1 MLVVSP
7 CYRMDPTLES
17 SPLLWPLL
25 ESRLHPSEREHVKR
39 LLGWRVVDQ
48 NAELLEE
55 LETRRTLFFDLR
67 EQRQQ
72 HSQAEDH
79 GDKPHSAAA
88 SIGRQILVQQIDF
101 FVSRLRRASY
111 GGAQAST
118 VGGGAVRPST
128 ASSRNLRPNTAGS
141 RGSGASTGS
150 GGGTAG
156 LSAIGAA
163 AQEAVEVAT
172 EAAAASAA
180 SSSSS
185 GGTLSVLSSG
195 SSLEDAARVL
205 RGALAAETRALTAE
219 TARVEALL
227 VALADG
233 ADDGEALED
242 ELLRGGG
249 GAHAPAGFGACFA
262 TAEPI
267 ADGRAS
273 PSLEGLPG
281 EAALAAAALPPEPG
295 PGAPLEEL
303 RAYKAALQARWLAVE
318 AAQGQSEQRD
328 AGGGGS
334 AALCSSSGG
343 ARLLGGLDGG
353 GGARRGSDSGFG
365 LEEPW
370 SEPPQDRR
378 STKAHPM
385 VVGGACASVFAAAAL
400 PVAASRVASKLHGR
414 LAAGGAVRPGVELA
428 EAPAHPLPPL
438 RRVEVRPADPMAASA
453 APSRG
458 APSLAADNSVREGAP
473 VPGAPASKLAQCLLQ
488 HRELDRDA
496 GGSLGQRR

>member
-1 MLVVSP
+1 
-7 CYRMDPTLES
+7 MDPTLES

-48 NAELLEE
+48 NAELLEQ
-55 LETRRTLFFDLR
+55 LETQRTLFFDLR

-79 GDKPHSAAA
+79 EDKPRSAAA

-118 VGGGAVRPST
+118 IGGGAARPST
-128 ASSRNLRPNTAGS
+128 ASARNVRPDTAGS

-163 AQEAVEVAT
+163 AQEAVDVAT

-180 SSSSS
+180 SSSFS

-195 SSLEDAARVL
+195 SALEDAACVL
-205 RGALAAETRALTAE
+205 RGALAAETRALAAE

-227 VALADG
+227 VALADCV
-233 ADDGEALED
+233 DDGEALED

-249 GAHAPAGFGACFA
+249 GGAHAPAGFGGCFA
-262 TAEPI
+262 AAEPI

-281 EAALAAAALPPEPG
+281 AGVATLPREPW

-318 AAQGQSEQRD
+318 AAQEQSKQRD
-328 AGGGGS
+328 AGGGGGV
-334 AALCSSSGG
+334 ALRSSSGG
-343 ARLLGGLDGG
+343 AGG
-353 GGARRGSDSGFG
+353 GGVRRGSDSGFG
-365 LEEPW
+365 LDDPWTEPL
-370 SEPPQDRR
+370 QDRH
-378 STKAHPM
+378 STRAPPM
-385 VVGGACASVFAAAAL
+385 AMDGAASAAAPADASVAASASL
-400 PVAASRVASKLHGR
+400 PAAASRVASKLHGR

-428 EAPAHPLPPL
+428 DAPPHPLPPL
-438 RRVEVRPADPMAASA
+438 RRAEVRPTDAMAASA
-453 APSRG
+453 ATGR
-458 APSLAADNSVREGAP
+458 AAHSLAADTSAREGAA
-473 VPGAPASKLAQCLLQ
+473 PGAPASKLAQRLLQ
-488 HRELDRDA
+488 HRELDRHA
-496 GGSLGQRR
+496 VGSLGLRR